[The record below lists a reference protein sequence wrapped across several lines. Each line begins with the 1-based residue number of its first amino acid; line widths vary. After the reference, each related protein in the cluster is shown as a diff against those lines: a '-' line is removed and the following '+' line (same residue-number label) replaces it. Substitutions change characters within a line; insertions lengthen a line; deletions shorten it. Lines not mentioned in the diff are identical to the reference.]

1 VTSLLTAHPLE
12 PRTVVHYRDW
22 CAALRERRDEFERS
36 RLAAGLDRFQVW
48 SQPDAGLAVVRLDG
62 DDPLAALERLEE
74 STDEFDR
81 WYHEREMAFHRVP
94 LRAVASVPAELVAD
108 HHHAPVDPFDP
119 YMAMALPLL
128 PGRAD
133 AFRAIMRR
141 GVETGD
147 GPAHA
152 SGWGVNRL
160 TVHIQRVDD
169 CDVVLY
175 EVSGDLPRMVREVAG
190 IDSPAMRLE
199 RRLFRDHFGIDLAAG
214 ELPVPEP
221 AFAWSAP
228 PPSRP

>member
-1 VTSLLTAHPLE
+1 MLTAHPLVPGNVE
-12 PRTVVHYRDW
+12 PYRSW
-22 CAALRERRDEFERS
+22 CAALRERRHEFERS
-36 RLAAGLDRFQVW
+36 RRAVGIDRFQVW
-48 SQPDAGLAVVRLDG
+48 SEPDVGLAVVRLDG
-62 DDPLAALERLEE
+62 DDPLAALERVEE
-74 STDEFDR
+74 STDDFDR
-81 WYHEREMAFHRVP
+81 WYQECEMAFHGVP

-108 HHHAPVDPFDP
+108 HDHAPVDPFDP

-128 PGRAD
+128 PGRTD
-133 AFRAIMRR
+133 AFRNIMRR

-169 CDVVLY
+169 RDVVLY

-190 IDSPAMRLE
+190 IESPAMRLE

-228 PPSRP
+228 PSP